1 MAPGSEAAWL
11 EDRGDHLRLRLK
23 VQPRARQDEVVGPT
37 PKGFLKVRLTAA
49 PVAGQANRR
58 LLKFL
63 ARVLEVSANR
73 VELVSGEKS
82 HRKVVRVTGLSAEQG
97 RARLTG

>member
-1 MAPGSEAAWL
+1 M
-11 EDRGDHLRLRLK
+11 RLRLW
-23 VQPRARQDEVVGPT
+23 VQPRARREEVVGPT
-37 PKGFLKVRLTAA
+37 AEGFLKVRLTAA
-49 PVAGQANRR
+49 PVAGRANRG

-63 ARVLEVSANR
+63 AQVLRVSPR
-73 VELVSGEKS
+73 QVELISGEKS